1 MNKSMSNLNKIYS
14 ILEAPTALAVICH
27 NISMQS
33 LFLIS
38 NTLLLYLYSLLLRLN
53 GQEHYQIRL
62 LDSYDQGSPKYHVSQ
77 LQAQVRMRCLGHA
90 AGVSSQPIHVQLGL
104 DLESCLARALL
115 RNNLNECFRKCR
127 IKRSKG
133 ILQQDGATCHTAKII
148 GKYLIL
154 VAEPGQH

>member
-1 MNKSMSNLNKIYS
+1 
-14 ILEAPTALAVICH
+14 
-27 NISMQS
+27 
-33 LFLIS
+33 
-38 NTLLLYLYSLLLRLN
+38 
-53 GQEHYQIRL
+53 
-62 LDSYDQGSPKYHVSQ
+62 
-77 LQAQVRMRCLGHA
+77 MRCLGHA

-154 VAEPGQH
+154 VAEPGQHWWPRRPADNDSYLTGETTPTEQHFINLPTPADTYAYCNQCSNAILELSFLLFHTSFAWDRRLHIYWVKLDQMT